1 MWEAR
6 RQPSATVGR
15 PIAASVLWNARQ
27 VRTVFKEYRQPLS
40 MIFEHYAALDNVRP
54 PALTDAAH
62 GC

>member
-1 MWEAR
+1 
-6 RQPSATVGR
+6 
-15 PIAASVLWNARQ
+15 VLWNARQ